1 MSNTPNNS
9 KLSTSQFGGVT
20 GPSDSELV
28 DIEQGGEDSYYTPER
43 IEAMRADYAT
53 KDANYAAVRNARLG
67 RRGTGG
73 MVPNSI
79 GGAIETGGTFEDYGS
94 SFGDSQASADTIF
107 GNVSNGVLGKSTRLG
122 KTGEVGAGE
131 GSADPSFGQSEETTG
146 RSRRFGGAGFGGM
159 DIEAGPRAS
168 SFDRNLP
175 SSPNEAAARQQGI
188 MYLKIAG
195 PTCNHPNCQAYRARG
210 VELLGRGLGSDRR
223 IVNNPGVAQMPE
235 QAIPSVRKDKPI
247 PQAVLRPE
255 SADVPFGQRKGSFG
269 TGQSTDMGDFAFDYK
284 NTMKVPEYE
293 PADKKNPDW
302 VTLSKQFNAQGSGKN
317 GERDIFGPDD
327 YLEHQHHPDEVN
339 YKLPW
344 EA

>member
-1 MSNTPNNS
+1 MSNNPDNR
-9 KLSTSQFGGVT
+9 KLSSQFGDIT
-20 GPSDSELV
+20 GPSDSDLTN
-28 DIEQGGEDSYYTPER
+28 IEDGNDGGYYTQER
-43 IEAMRADYAT
+43 IEDM
-53 KDANYAAVRNARLG
+53 
-67 RRGTGG
+67 RRGTAHLNANYSAVLGSRDRTRGTGATDFGISRAADKGSAAAAESEYLVGSAGTDGG
-73 MVPNSI
+73 KN
-79 GGAIETGGTFEDYGS
+79 TGGS
-94 SFGDSQASADTIF
+94 SDFDAADTH
-107 GNVSNGVLGKSTRLG
+107 GKYRAS
-122 KTGEVGAGE
+122 
-131 GSADPSFGQSEETTG
+131 
-146 RSRRFGGAGFGGM
+146 GFGGM

-223 IVNNPGVAQMPE
+223 IGNNPGVAQMPE

-302 VTLSKQFNAQGSGKN
+302 VTLSKQFNAQGSGKG